1 VPEERRVVTVLFA
14 DVAGSTSFGESN
26 DPEDTRAVLGRYYAI
41 AREVIGEHGGTV
53 EKFIG
58 DAVMAVFG
66 IPQAH
71 GDDADRALLAALALR
86 MVTAADP
93 QTAALTLRIG
103 VNTGEVV
110 ASREASEGDFLV
122 TGDAVNIAARLQQH
136 AEPGSIVVGERT
148 CRAAAGFRFAESEKI
163 QVKGKREPI
172 VGATLLERV
181 SERRARAP
189 FLGREHDLA
198 QLDLVAQRA
207 FSERRPQLVT
217 ITAPAGTGK
226 SRLVEEF
233 AKRLP
238 RTDVTVATAQCLPY
252 GGAVTFLPLQGLV
265 RGLLRLDSG
274 ADFGPPLREAFAAGG
289 YSDDDARRLA
299 GLVGATL
306 GDAGEGGERSD
317 RDEIFGAWRLL
328 VEALAAKGPLVV
340 VFEDLHWASDT
351 LLDLVEHVTV
361 SRTAAPLV
369 MVALARPELLDRRP
383 HWGGGRRSFTS
394 IGLEPMTA
402 DETLR
407 LVNVLTE
414 GVPSAI
420 AATIVERAGG
430 NPFFLGELVRAYEDR
445 RRAGAHDDEI
455 QLPDTVHATVLARI
469 DGLPATER
477 AVLEYAAVAG
487 RTARVSSVS
496 ALLKDVGDAAVAEAL
511 DALAD
516 RDLLVPFGSGA
527 YTFRHIVIREVA
539 YATLPRAERVRAH
552 IRLAA
557 WLEQDAPAAGNELA
571 ELVAYHYR
579 QAIRLSPGERL
590 PDGLQLDVVLRALEA
605 AANAAWNA
613 GAFAEA
619 AQQLRE
625 AIRIAPAHEHLRLY
639 ELLGDLM
646 RFGDDAISG
655 YGDALAQWQAST
667 PRDPHVGLR
676 LLVKKL
682 VVVTRWAGSISRPAA
697 ADELEKMIAEAHQ
710 LLQIAPDPYLEARL
724 ASIEAFQTNQEE
736 QFQDRAALRRVAEG
750 VASARRFHA
759 QRGDAEAESEALDA
773 LGWIHGVVLN
783 DTEKALGFARDRIA
797 MSDRIGI
804 LERADAWN
812 VAVWDLTILERYD
825 EAIAVCGE
833 ARRTQRPGEPKGMF
847 SHAIAWAAFSAM
859 LCGRWDETLTFCDL
873 LVEQREDEGASVG
886 RFTTPGWLAGLRVA
900 SARLDATRLARYRS
914 TYGSIADI
922 ANLPVGKGHWL
933 AVTAILESD
942 ARALHAYLADPEGSR
957 DRKSELLVTLVFEHR
972 DTLTEDELTGL
983 ERQRPQDPPI
993 ITRRIALARAMN
1005 AGHDELRAA
1014 IATLDEGHLVADSA
1028 RAMTL
1033 LALRTHREDDRSEAE
1048 RRLKALGDRAYLQ
1061 LLAEEW

>member
-1 VPEERRVVTVLFA
+1 MPEERRVVTVLFA
-14 DVAGSTSFGESN
+14 DVTGSTAFGESS
-26 DPEDTRAVLGRYYAI
+26 DPEDVRAVLGRYYAI
-41 AREVIGEHGGTV
+41 AREVIGTHGGTI

-71 GDDADRALLAALALR
+71 GDDAERALVAALALREATARDPRTAALALR
-86 MVTAADP
+86 M
-93 QTAALTLRIG
+93 G

-110 ASREASEGDFLV
+110 ASRDSEAGDFLV
-122 TGDAVNIAARLQQH
+122 TGDAVNITARLQQH
-136 AEPGSIVVGERT
+136 AEPGSILVGERT
-148 CRAAAGFRFAESEKI
+148 CRAVWGFRFAESQRI
-163 QVKGKREPI
+163 TVKGKKEPI

-233 AKRLP
+233 AQRLP
-238 RTDVTVATAQCLPY
+238 RADVTVATAQCLPY

-265 RGLLRLDSG
+265 RGLLHIG
-274 ADFGPPLREAFAAGG
+274 ADADFAPALREAFAAGG
-289 YSDDDARRLA
+289 YSDDDGRRLA

-306 GDAGEGGERSD
+306 GDAGDNGERSD

-328 VEALAAKGPLVV
+328 VEALASKGPLLV

-394 IGLEPMTA
+394 IGLEPLTH

-414 GVPSAI
+414 GVPDAI

-445 RRAGAHDDEI
+445 RRAGANDDEI

-469 DGLPATER
+469 DGLPANER

-487 RTARVSSVS
+487 RTARVRSVS
-496 ALLKDVGDAAVAEAL
+496 ALLTDLPDAAVAEAL

-516 RDLLVPFGSGA
+516 RDLLVPHGA
-527 YTFRHIVIREVA
+527 GIYTFRHIVIREVA
-539 YATLPRAERVRAH
+539 YATLPRADRVRAH

-557 WLEQDAPAAGNELA
+557 WLEQDAPAGGNELA

-590 PDGLQLDVVLRALEA
+590 PEGLRLDVVLRALEA

-625 AIRIAPAHEHLRLY
+625 AIRIAPAQEHLRLY
-639 ELLGDLM
+639 ELLGDVM

-655 YGDALAQWQAST
+655 YGEALAQWKALPT
-667 PRDPHVGLR
+667 GDAHVGLR
-676 LLVKKL
+676 LMVKQL
-682 VVVTRWAGSISRPAA
+682 VVLTRWAGSISRPAERDDIERSI
-697 ADELEKMIAEAHQ
+697 ADARR
-710 LLQIAPDPYLEARL
+710 LLDAAPDPYLEARL
-724 ASIEAFQTNQEE
+724 ASIEAFQANTDGDPSALLRIAE
-736 QFQDRAALRRVAEG
+736 RAAAARDFHSRR
-750 VASARRFHA
+750 R
-759 QRGDAEAESEALDA
+759 DAEAESEALDA
-773 LGWIHGVVLN
+773 LGWIHGIPLN
-783 DTEKALGFARDRIA
+783 DTEKALGLARERIA
-797 MSDRIGI
+797 MSDRLGI

-812 VAVWDLTILERYD
+812 MAVWDLTILERHD
-825 EAIAVCGE
+825 EAIAACGQ
-833 ARRTQRPGEPKGMF
+833 ACRTQRPGDPKGMF

-859 LCGRWDETLTFCDL
+859 LCGRWDETLTLCDQ
-873 LVEQREDEGASVG
+873 LVEQREDQGASVG
-886 RFTTPGWLAGLRVA
+886 RFTTAGWLAGLRVA
-900 SARLDATRLARYRS
+900 AARLDSTRLARYRS
-914 TYGSIADI
+914 TYASVADV
-922 ANLPVGKGHWL
+922 ANLPAGKGQWL
-933 AVTAILESD
+933 AHTGILEGD
-942 ARALHAYLADPEGSR
+942 PRLLHAYLADPEGGR
-957 DRKSELLVTLVFEHR
+957 ERKSEALATLLFEHR
-972 DTLTEDELTGL
+972 DTLKEDELVAL
-983 ERQRPQDPPI
+983 ERQKLQDPPI
-993 ITRRIALARAMN
+993 MTRRIALARAVN
-1005 AGHDELRAA
+1005 SSDAVLRQA
-1014 IATLDEGHLVADSA
+1014 IALLDEGHLAADAA
-1028 RAMTL
+1028 RAAAL
-1033 LALRTHREDDRSEAE
+1033 LALRTHQGQDRIDAE
-1048 RRLKALGDRAYLQ
+1048 RRLGAHGDRAYLQ
-1061 LLAEEW
+1061 VLAEEW

>member
-1 VPEERRVVTVLFA
+1 VPEERRVVTILFA

-86 MVTAADP
+86 DASAADP
-93 QTAALTLRIG
+93 QTAALTLRMG

-110 ASREASEGDFLV
+110 AARESEAGDFLV

-136 AEPGSIVVGERT
+136 AEPGSIVAGERT
-148 CRAAAGFRFAESEKI
+148 CRAVAGFRFAESQKI

-172 VGATLLERV
+172 VAATLLERV

-189 FLGREHDLA
+189 FLGRVHDLA

-233 AKRLP
+233 AERLP
-238 RTDVTVATAQCLPY
+238 QSDVTVATAQCLPY

-265 RGLLRLDSG
+265 RGLLRIG
-274 ADFGPPLREAFAAGG
+274 AEADFAPALREAFAAGG

-306 GDAGEGGERSD
+306 GEAGDNAERSD
-317 RDEIFGAWRLL
+317 REEIFGAWRLL
-328 VEALAAKGPLVV
+328 VEALAAKSPLLV

-361 SRTAAPLV
+361 SRTSAPLV
-369 MVALARPELLDRRP
+369 MIALARPELLDRRP

-394 IGLEPMTA
+394 IGLEPLTP

-414 GVPSAI
+414 GVPGAI
-420 AATIVERAGG
+420 AATMVERAGG
-430 NPFFLGELVRAYEDR
+430 NPFFLGELVRAYGDR
-445 RRAGAHDDEI
+445 RRAGAQDDEI

-487 RTARVSSVS
+487 RTARVRSVS
-496 ALLKDVGDAAVAEAL
+496 ALLSDIGDEAVADAL
-511 DALAD
+511 DALTE
-516 RDLLVPFGSGA
+516 RDLLVGHGAGA

-557 WLEQDAPAAGNELA
+557 WLAQDAPASGNELA

-590 PDGLQLDVVLRALEA
+590 PQGLQVEVVLRALEA

-625 AIRIAPAHEHLRLY
+625 AVRIAPPEEHLRLY
-639 ELLGDLM
+639 ELLGDVM

-655 YGDALAQWQAST
+655 YGDALAQWHSSGT
-667 PRDPHVGLR
+667 KDPNVGAR
-676 LLVKKL
+676 LMVKQL
-682 VVVTRWAGSISRPAA
+682 MVYTRWAGSISRPAE
-697 ADELEKMIAEAHQ
+697 DGQISQMIAEARR
-710 LLQIAPDPYLEARL
+710 LLAVSPDPYLEARL
-724 ASIEAFQTNQEE
+724 ASIEAFHTNTARKIE
-736 QFQDRAALRRVAEG
+736 DREAVVRVAE
-750 VASARRFHA
+750 AAAAARRFHA
-759 QRGDAEAESEALDA
+759 DRKDAEAESEALDA
-773 LGWIHGVVLN
+773 LGWVHGIPLN
-783 DTEKALGFARDRIA
+783 DTGKALEFAKERIA
-797 MSDRIGI
+797 MSDRLGI

-812 VAVWDLTILERYD
+812 MAVWDLTMLERYD
-825 EAIAVCGE
+825 EAIAVCAD
-833 ARRTQRPGEPKGMF
+833 ARRTQRPGEPRGMF
-847 SHAIAWAAFSAM
+847 SHAASWAAFSAM
-859 LCGRWDETLTFCDL
+859 LCGRWEDTLALCDF
-873 LVEQREDEGASVG
+873 LVERREDEGAGVG

-900 SARLDATRLARYRS
+900 AARLDSTRLARYRS
-914 TYGSIADI
+914 TYASIADK

-933 AVTAILESD
+933 HITGIIDSD
-942 ARALHAYLADPEGSR
+942 RQALHAYVADPEGSR
-957 DRKSELLVTLVFEHR
+957 DRKSEALTTLLFEHR
-972 DTLTEDELTGL
+972 DRLTEDELIGL
-983 ERQRPQDPPI
+983 ERQIPANPPI
-993 ITRRIALARAMN
+993 IIHRIALARALN
-1005 AGHDELRAA
+1005 AGDAELLGA
-1014 IATLDEGHLVADSA
+1014 IAMLDGAHLVADAA
-1028 RAMTL
+1028 RAMAL
-1033 LALRTHREDDRSEAE
+1033 LALRTHREADRSDAE
-1048 RRLKALGDRAYLQ
+1048 RRLMTLGDRAYLQ
-1061 LLAEEW
+1061 ILAEEW

>member
-1 VPEERRVVTVLFA
+1 MPEERRVVTVLFA

-86 MVTAADP
+86 DTAAADP

-110 ASREASEGDFLV
+110 AARESDARDFLV

-148 CRAAAGFRFAESEKI
+148 CRAVAGFRFAESQKI
-163 QVKGKREPI
+163 QVKGKRDPI

-233 AKRLP
+233 AERLP
-238 RTDVTVATAQCLPY
+238 RSDVTVATAQCLPY

-265 RGLLRLDSG
+265 RGLLRIGSD
-274 ADFGPPLREAFAAGG
+274 ADFGPALREAFAAGG
-289 YSDDDARRLA
+289 YSDEDGRRLA

-306 GDAGEGGERSD
+306 GDAGENGERSD

-328 VEALAAKGPLVV
+328 VEALAAKGPLLV

-414 GVPSAI
+414 GVPGAI

-496 ALLKDVGDAAVAEAL
+496 ALLTDLGDAAVAHAL
-511 DALAD
+511 DELAD
-516 RDLLVPFGSGA
+516 RDLLVAHGGGA

-579 QAIRLSPGERL
+579 QAIRLSPSERL
-590 PDGLQLDVVLRALEA
+590 PEGLQLDVVLRALEG

-625 AIRIAPAHEHLRLY
+625 AIRIAPAQEHLRLY
-639 ELLGDLM
+639 ELLGDVM
-646 RFGDDAISG
+646 RFGDDAVSG
-655 YGDALAQWQAST
+655 YGDALAQWQAAT
-667 PRDPHVGLR
+667 ARDPHVGVR
-676 LLVKKL
+676 LMVKQL
-682 VVVTRWAGSISRPAA
+682 VVLTRWAGSISRPAE
-697 ADELEKMIAEAHQ
+697 ADEIDKMIAEARRLFQ
-710 LLQIAPDPYLEARL
+710 LAPDPYLEARL
-724 ASIEAFQTNQEE
+724 AGIEAFQTNKDEE
-736 QFQDRAALRRVAEG
+736 LSDRDALFRIAERAAA
-750 VASARRFHA
+750 AREFHA

-773 LGWIHGVVLN
+773 LGWLHGIALN
-783 DTEKALGFARDRIA
+783 DTEKALGFARERIA
-797 MSDRIGI
+797 MSDRLGI

-812 VAVWDLTILERYD
+812 MAVWDLNILERYD
-825 EAIAVCGE
+825 EAIEVCAE

-859 LCGRWDETLTFCDL
+859 LCGRWDETLVLCDQ
-873 LVEQREDEGASVG
+873 LVEQREDAGPALG
-886 RFTTPGWLAGLRVA
+886 RFTTPGWLAALRVA
-900 SARLDATRLARYRS
+900 SARLDSTRLARYRS
-914 TYGSIADI
+914 TYSSIADI

-933 AVTAILESD
+933 AITGILESD

-957 DRKSELLVTLVFEHR
+957 DRKSEAVVTLLFEHR
-972 DTLTEDELTGL
+972 DALTEEELIVL
-983 ERQRPQDPPI
+983 ERQRVDDPPI
-993 ITRRIALARAMN
+993 IVRRVALARAMN
-1005 AGHDELRAA
+1005 AGPTELRSA
-1014 IATLDEGHLVADSA
+1014 IAMLDEGDLVADAA

-1033 LALRTHREDDRSEAE
+1033 LALRTHREDDRAEAE